1 MLAFQKLSN
10 NGLRVL
16 NGVRIGWEAKG
27 PGFAG
32 SHRLYLLRSSAQ
44 CAFWVVRWPCSQNG
58 PVSDTIRRRG
68 GNRGIFS
75 EEGVDTVAY
84 FGENLGSRV

>member
-58 PVSDTIRRRG
+58 PVSNTIRRRG
-68 GNRGIFS
+68 GYKAIFR
-75 EEGVDTVAY
+75 EEGVDTGPYVR
-84 FGENLGSRV
+84 GNHGS